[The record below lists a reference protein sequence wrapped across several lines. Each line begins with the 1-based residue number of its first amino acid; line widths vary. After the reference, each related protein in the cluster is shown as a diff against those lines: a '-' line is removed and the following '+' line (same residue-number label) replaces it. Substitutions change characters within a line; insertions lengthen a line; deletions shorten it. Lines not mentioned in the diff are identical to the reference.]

1 MTKVIFSMMGNPAF
15 LLCAILWEN
24 PIPKRTVIVLH
35 LSLNKV
41 RYTLIFVPAV
51 ASMYLEKFTAYG
63 IYTLLELVLF
73 LLVVLRPFAGPQPL
87 QGLLLLAEIGYGA
100 WLCGHYGGIL
110 YFSTLSAVFSYAS
123 FSVPRV
129 RALFLGI
136 HLLALNTALYGLD
149 PRLLIAANGTLLL
162 TAVLL
167 SRLNAA
173 AADQQTAVH
182 LYDELRKKH
191 FELDEAKN
199 QLLDY
204 ARKVENAAQAEER
217 SRISHELHD
226 DLGHRLIRSKMMME
240 AAIQTLPGS
249 PEQGMKLLT
258 AVRDQLAESMEQMRA
273 TVKRMKPGTGERSYS
288 LDRLIHDIG
297 RETGIG
303 ITLDIEG
310 LPYPLYPSLE
320 IILYKNAREAVTN
333 AVRHGN
339 ATEVAIKLEY
349 ESEQVRMTVSNN
361 GAALPAGGHP
371 PPVSGLGLSGMQERT
386 RLVGGT
392 LSVRGEAPFTVTT
405 LLPAYRKKQI
415 I

>member
-1 MTKVIFSMMGNPAF
+1 M
-15 LLCAILWEN
+15 
-24 PIPKRTVIVLH
+24 LH

-51 ASMYLEKFTAYG
+51 ASMYLEQFTAYG
-63 IYTLLELVLF
+63 IYTLLVLVLF
-73 LLVVLRPFAGPQPL
+73 LLVVLRPFARTQPL
-87 QGLLLLAEIGYGA
+87 QRLLLLAEIGYGA

-110 YFSTLSAVFSYAS
+110 YFSALSAVFSYA
-123 FSVPRV
+123 FLPLPRI

-136 HLLALNTALYGLD
+136 HLIALNAALYGLD

-167 SRLNAA
+167 DRLNAA
-173 AADQQTAVH
+173 SADQHAAVH

-240 AAIQTLPGS
+240 AAIQTMPGN

-258 AVRDQLAESMEQMRA
+258 IVRDQLAESMDQMRA
-273 TVKRMKPGTGERSYS
+273 TVKRMKPGASERSYS
-288 LDRLIHDIG
+288 LDRLIREIG

-303 ITLDIEG
+303 ITFDIEG

-339 ATEVAIKLEY
+339 ATEVAITLEY

-361 GAALPAGGHP
+361 GTVFPAGENAALVP
-371 PPVSGLGLSGMQERT
+371 GLGLGGMLERT

-392 LSVRGEAPFTVTT
+392 LSVRGQVPFTVIT